1 LRELLEK
8 RKMAYTSY
16 EFFYDGMYEPIDKSY
31 GEFFTGYRLPAGKLG
46 ASTSIQTANQVQEV
60 ATRLNEGMKVVEM
73 SVLDPRIMEMI
84 PRQHM
89 QEINRLSKLTGT
101 EATLHGPLIDPAGF
115 SREGWSEA
123 NRSRAERELLN
134 TVDRAHALNPDGN
147 VPVSFHSSHWGFPG
161 AEYEKVK
168 KDGVWGEQ
176 KVSIVAVNPETGQP
190 SVFKR
195 EKVYYPDRQE
205 EYSPEKRL
213 EVYNN
218 TTWINQTT
226 GLLQM
231 AKHGDEIISNPDVV
245 AAAANPDYE
254 KYTLEQKYK
263 GQTPGNIA
271 NADNEAQKAIIFY
284 SDAEAGIRS
293 IYDNAYKYGVLEEKD
308 KRLAD
313 YRKKQL
319 DKYAVAYKEI
329 MPEIH
334 RKEQKEG
341 DFVGAALRYKKL
353 CEIGTGVLK
362 SMPPVEMMRPVE
374 EFALDKSAR
383 TVGNVAYQ
391 AYKKFGEHAPIV
403 SLENPPGEIGGFSR
417 ANQLKNLV
425 HESRNQFVKTA
436 VENGMSESKAE
447 QQAEKLIG
455 ATWDVGHINLLR
467 KGGFTEADIIEET
480 KRIAPVVKH
489 VHLAD
494 NFGYQEA
501 HLPPGMGG
509 VPIKPMLEELEKAGF
524 RGRAIVEAGEFVQ
537 HFKTSP
543 HPYALAAMGSPMY
556 DMKAAPYWNQAM
568 GIPGTYTSYG
578 INFPEQH
585 FSLYGGGFSGLP
597 AELGGKIPGKQSRM
611 SGTPMD

>member
-1 LRELLEK
+1 
-8 RKMAYTSY
+8 MAYTNY
-16 EFFYDGMYEPIDKSY
+16 EFFYEGLYEPINQGY

-60 ATRLNEGMKVVEM
+60 STRLNEGMKVVEM
-73 SVLDPRIMEMI
+73 SVLDPRVMEMI

-89 QEINRLSKLTGT
+89 QEINRLSKLTGS
-101 EATLHGPLIDPAGF
+101 EATIHGPLIDPAGF

-123 NRSRAERELLN
+123 NRGRAEREMLN
-134 TVDRAHALNPDGN
+134 TVERAHALNPDGN

-168 KDGVWGEQ
+168 KDGKWEEQ
-176 KVSIVAVNPETGQP
+176 KVSIVAVNPESGQP
-190 SVFKR
+190 SVFKA
-195 EKVYYPDRQE
+195 EDVYYPGME
-205 EYSPEKRL
+205 KPIKYTPEKRL

-245 AAAANPDYE
+245 SAAANPDYE
-254 KYTLEQKYK
+254 KYTLEQK
-263 GQTPGNIA
+263 QRNQVPGNIA

-293 IYDNAYKYGVLEEKD
+293 IYDNAYKYGVKEEKN
-308 KRLAD
+308 KGLAGE
-313 YRKKQL
+313 RKIQL
-319 DKYAVAYKEI
+319 DIYADVYKKI
-329 MPEIH
+329 MPEIID
-334 RKEQKEG
+334 KEKKG
-341 DFVGAALRYKKL
+341 DLIGAALRYKKL
-353 CEIGTGVLK
+353 CEIGTGALK
-362 SMPPVEMMRPVE
+362 NMHPVEMMRPVE

-417 ANQLKNLV
+417 AAQLKNLV
-425 HESRNQFVKTA
+425 HESRDQFVKTA

-447 QQAEKLIG
+447 RAAEKLIG

-480 KRIAPVVKH
+480 RKIAPVVKH

-524 RGRAIVEAGEFVQ
+524 RGKAIVEAGEFVQ

-556 DMKAAPYWNQAM
+556 DMKAAPYWNQTL
-568 GIPGTYTSYG
+568 GIPGSYSAG
-578 INFPEQH
+578 YGMIFPEEH

-597 AELGGKIPGKQSRM
+597 AELGGKIPGKQSRL
-611 SGTPMD
+611 SGTPME